1 MKIVRLFVILFA
13 VISAIYCNAQDRDS
27 AKVRLNHYSLNVGV
41 GWTHY
46 INNLESGD
54 ENIKQNFVG
63 ISLRFF
69 WEPEHRLALG
79 LETGY
84 YKLFKTKNQV
94 TNDISAEVDRAVIPM
109 LLLVRMRIVDNVYLG
124 AGMGLAQIQN
134 RTIMGNDKVVTKTL
148 SLSNFQLSASYIY
161 PLSKRWRIGGE
172 AKVYSFGNLNDW
184 MYSLQG
190 VAAVI
195 L

>member
-13 VISAIYCNAQDRDS
+13 VISAIYCNAQERDS
-27 AKVRLNHYSLNVGV
+27 TKVRLNHYSLNIGL

-46 INNLESGD
+46 VNNLESGD
-54 ENIKQNFVG
+54 DDIRQNFAGV
-63 ISLRFF
+63 SLRFF

-79 LETGY
+79 LESGY

-94 TNDISAEVDRAVIPM
+94 TNDVYAEVDRVVIPM

-124 AGMGLAQIQN
+124 IGMGLTQIRNQ
-134 RTIMGNDKVVTKTL
+134 TIVENDKVITKTL
-148 SLSNFQLSASYIY
+148 SLSNFEVSASYLY
-161 PLSKRWRIGGE
+161 PMGKRWKIGGE
-172 AKVYSFGNLNDW
+172 AKVFSFGNLNDW